1 VVDTFQAITGRHGVL
16 RYESTPV
23 KPEQIEL
30 VLQAAIAAPSA
41 ANTQPWVFVVVT
53 EPELARQVALYLL
66 RTQEEVVLRR
76 VIGAPDPFIERLMG
90 LYDGFVDAPCF
101 IVLCRSQRVDLAP
114 PEFSSTVRDWDLC
127 ALGAAMANLMAA
139 ATDLGLG
146 TRWFGCMMVGE
157 SSAPLARLLQIPDGI
172 EIVAATPLGY
182 HNEPAKERPVQPL
195 DALTG
200 YCRGDH
206 HKLAALLK
214 GKVPL
219 HDVVYY
225 DQYAER

>member
-1 VVDTFQAITGRHGVL
+1 VETLFAITGRHGVL
-16 RYESTPV
+16 RYEPTPV
-23 KPEQIEL
+23 EPEKIEQ
-30 VLQAAIAAPSA
+30 VLRAAIAAPSA
-41 ANTQPWVFVVVT
+41 ANTQPWLFVVVT
-53 EPELARQVALYLL
+53 EPELARQVARYLL
-66 RTQEEVVLRR
+66 RTQEEAVLRC
-76 VIGAPDPFIERLMG
+76 VIGAPEPFVERLMG

-101 IVLCRSQRVDLAP
+101 VVLCRSQRVDLAP
-114 PEFSSTVRDWDLC
+114 PEYASTVRDWDLC

-157 SSAPLARLLQIPDGI
+157 SSVSLKRVLSIPDGI
-172 EIVAATPLGY
+172 EIVAATPPGY
-182 HNEPAKERPVQPL
+182 HNEPAKERPVQSL

-206 HKLAALLK
+206 RKLAALLK

-225 DQYAER
+225 NRYAER